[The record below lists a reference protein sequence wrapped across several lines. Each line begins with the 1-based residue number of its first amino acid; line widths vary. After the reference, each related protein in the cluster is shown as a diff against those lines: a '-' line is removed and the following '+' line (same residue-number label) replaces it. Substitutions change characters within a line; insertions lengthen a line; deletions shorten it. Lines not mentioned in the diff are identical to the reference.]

1 MPIYVFK
8 HPEKEQYVELAQSM
22 SEKHIYFDDD
32 GLRWERVYF
41 SPQFNTQGKIDA
53 FDNKKFV
60 DKTGKMKGTYGDLMD
75 YSKELSE
82 ERESKMGYDPVKK
95 AYFDNYKKKNG
106 RKHVNDVE
114 KTSNSFGDIV

>member
-82 ERESKMGYDPVKK
+82 
-95 AYFDNYKKKNG
+95 
-106 RKHVNDVE
+106 
-114 KTSNSFGDIV
+114 